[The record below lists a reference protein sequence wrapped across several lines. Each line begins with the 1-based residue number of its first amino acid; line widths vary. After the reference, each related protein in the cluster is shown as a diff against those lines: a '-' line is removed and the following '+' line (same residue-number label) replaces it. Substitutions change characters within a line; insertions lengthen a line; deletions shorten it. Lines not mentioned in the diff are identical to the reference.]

1 MRRPHNKGRRLTHYR
16 LTPELI
22 ELACKAVA
30 MGGSREAVAAVC
42 RIHPS
47 TLTGWLSR
55 GRRGVGSELEQ
66 TLYERTQ
73 GALAI
78 GELTLLRKITAAAD
92 AGDTQ
97 SARWLLTHSP
107 AWSAHWS
114 DPGPVRRAVQR
125 TLALVVKAIES
136 TPSLRPAQRLELLQR
151 IAAAQAQGAPEGEP

>member
-1 MRRPHNKGRRLTHYR
+1 MRQPHNKGRRMTHYR

-42 RIHPS
+42 RIHPG
-47 TLTGWLSR
+47 TLTAWLSR
-55 GRRGVGSELEQ
+55 GRQGTGSELEQ
-66 TLYERTQ
+66 RLYERTQ

-78 GELTLLRKITAAAD
+78 GELTLLQKINAAAD

-107 AWSAHWS
+107 AWRRHWAEQ
-114 DPGPVRRAVQR
+114 GPVRRAVQR
-125 TLALVVKAIES
+125 TLAVVVDAIEAAE
-136 TPSLRPAQRLELLQR
+136 TLRPEQRLELLQR
-151 IAAAQAQGAPEGEP
+151 IAAAHAQGAPDGEG